1 MLSTVDCYVIAR
13 ESNVVRV
20 DFSRDP
26 DPPAPCFPG
35 ANGLRLS
42 DIAHDDAD
50 APTAIAIGAAGHD
63 WESRFSGDNER
74 MPIRMG
80 GVIRKSRKAS

>member
-35 ANGLRLS
+35 ANGLRLN
-42 DIAHDDAD
+42 DAAHDDAD
-50 APTAIAIGAAGHD
+50 APKGIAIGTAGHD
-63 WESRFSGDNER
+63 WESRFSGNNECVR
-74 MPIRMG
+74 IRMS
-80 GVIRKSRKAS
+80 GVIIKSRKAS